1 MGIKPKH
8 DLPGVGKNMQDHLNL
23 AVTCKESTS
32 MSYGLSLSSVHRWI
46 MSPLQLA
53 FGGKGMLTS
62 TFAEGGGFAKTR
74 QDKDIPD
81 IQFHFY
87 PSKIKRQMELNSILG
102 HGFSLQTCL
111 LRPKS
116 RGSVTLRDSNPDSK
130 VLIDPN
136 YLAEE
141 EDVQVFV
148 DGFKLMRKILSTAPL
163 KDHVQEE
170 INPGMFECYDS
181 LDVFQSYHT
190 LSRVICFENITVI
203 SFVSQEKK
211 SLSYQHSNTTTGT
224 DKVQTDEE
232 IRDFVR
238 DNATTIFH
246 PTGTCR
252 MGPSNDSEAV
262 VDSRLCVHGIQ
273 GLRVADASIMPEIV
287 GANTNVP
294 AIAIGER
301 ASSFI
306 LGTEENEE
314 EYEEQLASSC

>member
-23 AVTCKESTS
+23 AVTCRESTS

-170 INPGMFECYDS
+170 INPGKCSSGGVRAVVFEREAREFDS
-181 LDVFQSYHT
+181 L
-190 LSRVICFENITVI
+190 
-203 SFVSQEKK
+203 
-211 SLSYQHSNTTTGT
+211 
-224 DKVQTDEE
+224 
-232 IRDFVR
+232 
-238 DNATTIFH
+238 
-246 PTGTCR
+246 
-252 MGPSNDSEAV
+252 
-262 VDSRLCVHGIQ
+262 
-273 GLRVADASIMPEIV
+273 
-287 GANTNVP
+287 
-294 AIAIGER
+294 
-301 ASSFI
+301 
-306 LGTEENEE
+306 NEF
-314 EYEEQLASSC
+314 

>member
-1 MGIKPKH
+1 M
-8 DLPGVGKNMQDHLNL
+8 
-23 AVTCKESTS
+23 
-32 MSYGLSLSSVHRWI
+32 
-46 MSPLQLA
+46 
-53 FGGKGMLTS
+53 
-62 TFAEGGGFAKTR
+62 
-74 QDKDIPD
+74 
-81 IQFHFY
+81 
-87 PSKIKRQMELNSILG
+87 
-102 HGFSLQTCL
+102 
-111 LRPKS
+111 
-116 RGSVTLRDSNPDSK
+116 
-130 VLIDPN
+130 
-136 YLAEE
+136 
-141 EDVQVFV
+141 
-148 DGFKLMRKILSTAPL
+148 
-163 KDHVQEE
+163 
-170 INPGMFECYDS
+170 
-181 LDVFQSYHT
+181 
-190 LSRVICFENITVI
+190 FENII
-203 SFVSQEKK
+203 LSMNFSHIRRK
-211 SLSYQHSNTTTGT
+211 SLAYQRSNSRTGT
-224 DKVQTDEE
+224 EKVQTDEE